1 MGPQPVDMGR
11 LRVTHGIYGAECALG
26 MQGFCS
32 FDYRCFPIFLEN
44 VDRRINLMPIA
55 MHPMI
60 TKPTEDELIHLHG
73 DFYMTTPER
82 SIIDMLR
89 VYPESEFVSQ
99 ALLWMEDYTK
109 LREMADK
116 YGVRDVLEREIEYAH
131 SDMFEM

>member
-1 MGPQPVDMGR
+1 
-11 LRVTHGIYGAECALG
+11 

-44 VDRRINLMPIA
+44 VDRRINLIPIA

>member
-1 MGPQPVDMGR
+1 MGR

-44 VDRRINLMPIA
+44 VDKRINLMPIA

-89 VYPESEFVSQ
+89 VSLYRRLYCGWNITLNSGRWLIS
-99 ALLWMEDYTK
+99 MECGMYLK
-109 LREMADK
+109 EK
-116 YGVRDVLEREIEYAH
+116 
-131 SDMFEM
+131 

>member
-1 MGPQPVDMGR
+1 MGSQPVDIDR
-11 LRVTHGIYGAECALG
+11 LRVTHGIYGAECTLG

-60 TKPTEDELIHLHG
+60 TKPTEDELIHLRG

-82 SIIDMLR
+82 SIID
-89 VYPESEFVSQ
+89 
-99 ALLWMEDYTK
+99 
-109 LREMADK
+109 K
-116 YGVRDVLEREIEYAH
+116 YEVRDVLEREIEYAH